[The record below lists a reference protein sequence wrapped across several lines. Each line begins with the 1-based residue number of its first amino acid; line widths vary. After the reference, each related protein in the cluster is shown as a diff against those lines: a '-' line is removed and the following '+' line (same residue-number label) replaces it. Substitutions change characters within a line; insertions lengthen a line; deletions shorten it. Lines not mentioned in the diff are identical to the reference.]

1 MKGLHELN
9 VRKNSIIEIRDLSKL
24 SQLQKL
30 FISNNKVSS
39 LSNLGTLPM
48 LADFTCDNNP
58 VEKLQANLL
67 KELKDRYPN
76 LAFYNLTKVSNLID
90 GV

>member
-1 MKGLHELN
+1 
-9 VRKNSIIEIRDLSKL
+9 
-24 SQLQKL
+24 
-30 FISNNKVSS
+30 
-39 LSNLGTLPM
+39 M

-67 KELKDRYPN
+67 KELKDKYTN

-90 GV
+90 GVQIQNLAAKINSRQQITPNSNSNSV

>member
-1 MKGLHELN
+1 
-9 VRKNSIIEIRDLSKL
+9 
-24 SQLQKL
+24 
-30 FISNNKVSS
+30 
-39 LSNLGTLPM
+39 M

-67 KELKDRYPN
+67 KELKDKYPN

-90 GV
+90 GVQIQNLAAKINSRQQITPNSNSNSV

>member
-1 MKGLHELN
+1 
-9 VRKNSIIEIRDLSKL
+9 
-24 SQLQKL
+24 
-30 FISNNKVSS
+30 
-39 LSNLGTLPM
+39 M

-67 KELKDRYPN
+67 KELKDKYPN
-76 LAFYNLTKVSNLID
+76 LAFYNLTKVSNPID